1 MSRRSDEVKRWRRW
15 ILDIEGDAYEKSA
28 LHVLV
33 QYADENGECWP
44 SLGRIAREAG
54 MSERKARAIVR
65 SLEDV
70 GHIQVLRSKGRR
82 TNIYL
87 LTPAPLKDSEFDAGN
102 PAQRAGF
109 ENPNPARQVPQ
120 PGTTGIPT
128 RHSVPPIG
136 KERVVTGSTPREN
149 WPIDPE
155 SNFGTVLRVVE
166 GGQ

>member
-70 GHIQVLRSKGRR
+70 GHIQVLRSRHVR
-82 TNIYL
+82 YL
-87 LTPAPLKDSEFDAGN
+87 
-102 PAQRAGF
+102 
-109 ENPNPARQVPQ
+109 NPARQVSQ
-120 PGTTGIPT
+120 PGTACPLL
-128 RHSVPPIG
+128 V
-136 KERVVTGSTPREN
+136 KN
-149 WPIDPE
+149 A
-155 SNFGTVLRVVE
+155 
-166 GGQ
+166 